1 MIHFWIHEIAR
12 QRQQGL
18 LADAE
23 QYRLARIVRD
33 RNAHR
38 WTERYK
44 KAFPALLRRAS
55 GIPCR
60 SEV

>member
-12 QRQQGL
+12 ERQQTL

-33 RNAHR
+33 RNAYR
-38 WTERYK
+38 WNGSYRR
-44 KAFPALLRRAS
+44 AFPAAFRRAT
-55 GIPCR
+55 GIPGR

>member
-12 QRQQGL
+12 QRQQGP

-33 RNAHR
+33 RNAYR
-38 WTERYK
+38 WTGSYK
-44 KAFPALLRRAS
+44 KAFPARLRRVT
-55 GIPCR
+55 GIPGR
-60 SEV
+60 KEV

>member
-1 MIHFWIHEIAR
+1 MIHLWIHEIAR

-18 LADAE
+18 RADAE
-23 QYRLARIVRD
+23 QHRLAQIVRD
-33 RNAHR
+33 RNARR

-44 KAFPALLRRAS
+44 NAFPALLRRVS